1 MRCSKNTIT
10 VIATGFILAIG
21 TTAAMAEKTTVR
33 GKVIFKGN
41 AAKFKRTKLDTSKDP
56 KCKMS
61 KKSIGTYDVI
71 LNKKTDP
78 ITIRN
83 VLVSIKSGLADRV
96 FPTPNTPVTLTQYGC
111 EYDPHVFGIMEG
123 QELKIL
129 NGDETNHN
137 IHFLPKNNDQY
148 NFSQPKKDLEKGK
161 TITLDAEAPFRVKC
175 DVHPWMGCHIG
186 VFKHPFYDVTDKL
199 GKFEISGMGA
209 GSYTLELWH
218 ETFGTMTADFTVAKG
233 QTTDL
238 DIEFEVK

>member
-1 MRCSKNTIT
+1 MRCSKNTMM

-33 GKVIFKGN
+33 GKVIFKGD
-41 AAKFKRTKLDTSKDP
+41 ASKFKRTKLNTSKDP
-56 KCKMS
+56 KCKMA

-78 ITIRN
+78 ITIKN

-96 FPTPNTPVTLTQYGC
+96 FPVPSEPVVLTQFGC
-111 EYDPHVFGIMEG
+111 EYKPHVMGIMEG

-137 IHFLPKNNDQY
+137 IHFLPKANDQY

-186 VFKHPFYDVTDKL
+186 VFKHPFYDVTDKE
-199 GKFEISGMGA
+199 GKFEITGMGA

-233 QTTDL
+233 QTTDI

>member
-1 MRCSKNTIT
+1 MRCSKNTMM

-21 TTAAMAEKTTVR
+21 TTAARAEVTIVR
-33 GKVIFKGN
+33 GKVIFKGD
-41 AAKFKRTKLDTSKDP
+41 ASKFKRHKLDTSKDP
-56 KCKMS
+56 KCKKA

-96 FPTPNTPVTLTQYGC
+96 FAVPSEPVVLTQLGC
-111 EYDPHVFGIMEG
+111 QYEPHVLGIMEG
-123 QELKIL
+123 QDLKIL

-137 IHFLPKNNDQY
+137 IHFLPKANDQY
-148 NFSQPKKDLEKGK
+148 NFSQPKKDIEKGK
-161 TITLDAEAPFRVKC
+161 TIKLDAEAPFSGKC

-186 VFKHPFYDVTDKL
+186 VFTHPFYDVTDKE
-199 GKFEISGMGA
+199 GKYEIPGMGDA
-209 GSYTLELWH
+209 SYTLSLWH
-218 ETFGTMTADFTVAKG
+218 ETFWPVTASVTGGKG
-233 QTTDL
+233 PTTGI